1 MIREEEVIYIG
12 RITRYRG
19 IIGEV
24 ELQFTKDAF
33 DRGEAEYLVLNR
45 DGILVPYF
53 WEEYRFKN
61 DSTLILKLVDIDTEA
76 AAKRLVGAEV
86 FYPAA
91 AICEEDAD
99 TLPSLKALVGF
110 EVSDQQG
117 RSLGRILN
125 VDDSSVNILLSL
137 SSGHLI
143 PYHDDFLLYYD
154 LQKKVLQLNLPEG
167 ILDLI

>member
-1 MIREEEVIYIG
+1 MIREEDVIYIG

-24 ELQFTKDAF
+24 ELQFTNDAF

-45 DGILVPYF
+45 DGILVPYC

-61 DSTLILKLVDIDTEA
+61 DSTLILKLMDIDTEA
-76 AAKRLVGAEV
+76 EAKRLVGAEV

-117 RSLGRILN
+117 RSLGRITD

-143 PYHDDFLLYYD
+143 PYHDDFLLHYD

>member
-24 ELQFTKDAF
+24 ELQFTNDAF
-33 DRGEAEYLVLNR
+33 DRGEAEYLVLKR

-61 DSTLILKLVDIDTEA
+61 DSTVILKLVDIDTEA
-76 AAKRLVGAEV
+76 TARWLVGAEV

-91 AICEEDAD
+91 AISEEDAD

-110 EVSDQQG
+110 EVSDQQD
-117 RSLGRILN
+117 RSLGRITD

-143 PYHDDFLLYYD
+143 PFHDDFLLHHD

>member
-24 ELQFTKDAF
+24 ELQFTNDAF

-61 DSTLILKLVDIDTEA
+61 DSTVILKLMNIDTEA

-117 RSLGRILN
+117 RSLGRITD
-125 VDDSSVNILLSL
+125 VDDSSVNILLLL

-143 PYHDDFLLYYD
+143 PYHDDFLLHYD

>member
-1 MIREEEVIYIG
+1 MIREEDVIYIG

-24 ELQFTKDAF
+24 ELQFTNDAF

-86 FYPAA
+86 FDPAA

-99 TLPSLKALVGF
+99 TPPSLKALVGF
-110 EVSDQQG
+110 EVCDQQG

-143 PYHDDFLLYYD
+143 PYHDDFLLHYD

>member
-1 MIREEEVIYIG
+1 MIREEDVIYIG

-24 ELQFTKDAF
+24 ELQFTNDAF

-110 EVSDQQG
+110 EVCDQQG

-143 PYHDDFLLYYD
+143 PYHDDFLLHYD

>member
-1 MIREEEVIYIG
+1 MIREEDVIYIG

-24 ELQFTKDAF
+24 ELQFTNDAF

-76 AAKRLVGAEV
+76 AAKRLVGAE
-86 FYPAA
+86 
-91 AICEEDAD
+91 DAD

-110 EVSDQQG
+110 KVSDQQG
-117 RSLGRILN
+117 RSLGRIME

-143 PYHDDFLLYYD
+143 PYHDDFLLHYD
-154 LQKKVLQLNLPEG
+154 LQKKVLELNLPEG

>member
-24 ELQFTKDAF
+24 ELQFTNDAF

-61 DSTLILKLVDIDTEA
+61 DSTVILKLMNIDTEA

-117 RSLGRILN
+117 RSLGRITDI
-125 VDDSSVNILLSL
+125 DDSSVNILLLL

-143 PYHDDFLLYYD
+143 PYHDDFLLHYD

>member
-1 MIREEEVIYIG
+1 MIREEDVIYIG

-24 ELQFTKDAF
+24 ELQFTNDAF

-61 DSTLILKLVDIDTEA
+61 DSTVILKLVDIDTEA
-76 AAKRLVGAEV
+76 TARWLVGAEV

-117 RSLGRILN
+117 RSLGRITD

-143 PYHDDFLLYYD
+143 PFHDDFLLHHD